1 MLYQKEF
8 SRIKEIYK
16 RMPPAKREMA
26 GPILALPLAAMGV
39 FGLLLMPF
47 GLASLAT
54 VIFVGAL
61 GALITASMMVTII
74 DFRPEFEEWRRGG
87 RAEPADDL
95 PGEAA
100 IRMLSVA
107 NDPGTA
113 KTAENAGTSRAA
125 QG

>member
-1 MLYQKEF
+1 MLYQNEF
-8 SRIKEIYK
+8 SRMKDIYN

-26 GPILALPLAAMGV
+26 GPILALPLVAMGV

-47 GLASLAT
+47 GFASLAT

-61 GALITASMMVTII
+61 AALVTASMMVTII
-74 DFRPEFEEWRRGG
+74 DFRPELAEWRRGSG
-87 RAEPADDL
+87 KEPANDL

-107 NDPGTA
+107 NDPGKA
-113 KTAENAGTSRAA
+113 KAAEKAGDSRAA

>member
-1 MLYQKEF
+1 MLYQNEF
-8 SRIKEIYK
+8 SRMKEIYK

-47 GLASLAT
+47 GFASLAT

-61 GALITASMMVTII
+61 AALVTASMLVTII
-74 DFRPEFEEWRRGG
+74 DLRPEYAEWRRGSG
-87 RAEPADDL
+87 GAEPANDL

-107 NDPGTA
+107 NDPGE
-113 KTAENAGTSRAA
+113 AEPAEAGNRQRT
-125 QG
+125 G